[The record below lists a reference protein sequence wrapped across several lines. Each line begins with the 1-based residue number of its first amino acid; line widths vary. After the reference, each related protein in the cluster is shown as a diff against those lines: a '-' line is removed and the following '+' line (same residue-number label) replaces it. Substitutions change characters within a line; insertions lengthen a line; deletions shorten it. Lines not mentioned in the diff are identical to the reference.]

1 MSLDPLL
8 PLGPRVAPLGDSGA
22 TRVPRPPPPPSTP
35 FFPSP
40 LPETAAGKHARA
52 LVKVAARISALHPLS
67 EACGS
72 WGGGPNR
79 RGGVV
84 GRWAAFAGVLASVPG
99 RAGGGWLVESGRG
112 AKFLRQIWRF
122 EIPSRLPLSRR
133 RRWLVICS
141 LALAL
146 VRVGGQLGDRGKP
159 WPVRPVRRRQ
169 RPRALLS
176 SMGAQPRSPVSTPTH
191 PARVKTLYPLGFGG
205 GGALR
210 AVTLLEAPLGR
221 RDAVGR
227 RCR

>member
-1 MSLDPLL
+1 MKVAAGISALL
-8 PLGPRVAPLGDSGA
+8 PLL
-22 TRVPRPPPPPSTP
+22 
-35 FFPSP
+35 
-40 LPETAAGKHARA
+40 EAR
-52 LVKVAARISALHPLS
+52 
-67 EACGS
+67 GS
-72 WGGGPNR
+72 WGGGPCR
-79 RGGVV
+79 RGDVV

-112 AKFLRQIWRF
+112 AKILRQIWRF

-159 WPVRPVRRRQ
+159 WPVRPARRRQ

-176 SMGAQPRSPVSTPTH
+176 SMGAQPRSPASTPTH

-210 AVTLLEAPLGR
+210 VVTLLEASSRVRGS
-221 RDAVGR
+221 VGR
-227 RCR
+227 LCR